1 MYTLPR
7 TLHCPT
13 QVILPA
19 RNLSVC
25 LIDAQDKLSGDSLAL
40 RAHCR
45 PSFIILLESQ
55 FISQSILTQ
64 LHLLFASNILSHLSL
79 ALLTPT

>member
-13 QVILPA
+13 LVILSA

-25 LIDAQDKLSGDSLAL
+25 LTDAQDKLSGDSLAL

-55 FISQSILTQ
+55 LVSQSILTQ
-64 LHLLFASNILSHLSL
+64 LHLFASNILSRLSL